1 MSLAFR
7 SSKANTRAAAANGD
21 RLNSMKPCPFCSLPL
36 SRVIDS
42 SPLALVI
49 RDAFPISTGHT
60 LIIPKRHI
68 GSFFDLAAEERA
80 ELLALLDKAGIPP
93 NQ

>member
-1 MSLAFR
+1 
-7 SSKANTRAAAANGD
+7 
-21 RLNSMKPCPFCSLPL
+21 
-36 SRVIDS
+36 VIDS